1 MKKKEIDGNKK
12 PKPNGNKNLFYVYS
26 KKEHNKY
33 NRDNLID
40 KILRNFLNNIYEACN
55 CEILKMKKRNS
66 YFSKY
71 KLFAKITSILVF
83 VKKLK
88 IEEIFKLKTKNI
100 FYSDDILEIFN
111 LNKKNFKEKYI
122 EKKKENNKNNK
133 KLIKNIE
140 EEKNRINEIKD
151 EEIKKSI
158 LIINEI
164 MNKPLYDISIS
175 YLPNDKKY
183 ENFKTL
189 VDDIIEL
196 EKEGEDE
203 KYLKRY
209 EDVAK
214 SLLNKIDESDYINEK
229 IN

>member
-1 MKKKEIDGNKK
+1 M
-12 PKPNGNKNLFYVYS
+12 
-26 KKEHNKY
+26 
-33 NRDNLID
+33 
-40 KILRNFLNNIYEACN
+40 
-55 CEILKMKKRNS
+55 
-66 YFSKY
+66 
-71 KLFAKITSILVF
+71 
-83 VKKLK
+83 
-88 IEEIFKLKTKNI
+88 
-100 FYSDDILEIFN
+100 
-111 LNKKNFKEKYI
+111 
-122 EKKKENNKNNK
+122 NNK

-140 EEKNRINEIKD
+140 EEKKRINEIKD

-229 IN
+229 IK